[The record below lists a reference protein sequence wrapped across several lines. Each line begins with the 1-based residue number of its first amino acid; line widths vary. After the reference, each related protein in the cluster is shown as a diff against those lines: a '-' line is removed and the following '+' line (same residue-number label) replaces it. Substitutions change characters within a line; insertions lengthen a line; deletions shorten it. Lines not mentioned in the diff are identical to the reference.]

1 MPKSTFKY
9 TNNEVTVVWKPDTC
23 IHSRICW
30 TQLREVFDPAKKPW
44 VNIEGATTDAII
56 EQVRKCPSGALSYF
70 MNAAGENTA
79 EKEIQSE
86 VASIMNIQIKPN
98 GPILITTDC
107 EITHSDGRKEIK
119 QGTTAL
125 CRCGESSNKP
135 YCDGTH
141 RKVGFEAE

>member
-1 MPKSTFKY
+1 M
-9 TNNEVTVVWKPDTC
+9 E
-23 IHSRICW
+23 
-30 TQLREVFDPAKKPW
+30 A
-44 VNIEGATTDAII
+44 ATTDAII

-70 MNAAGENTA
+70 MNASGENSN
-79 EKEIQSE
+79 EKEVQSE
-86 VASIMNIQIKPN
+86 TASIMNIEIKPN

-125 CRCGESSNKP
+125 CRCGQSSNKP

>member
-1 MPKSTFKY
+1 M
-9 TNNEVTVVWKPDTC
+9 E
-23 IHSRICW
+23 
-30 TQLREVFDPAKKPW
+30 A
-44 VNIEGATTDAII
+44 ATTDAII

-70 MNAAGENTA
+70 MNAEGEKSSA
-79 EKEIQSE
+79 KEVQSE
-86 VASIMNIQIKPN
+86 AASIMNIEIKPN

-125 CRCGESSNKP
+125 CRCGQSSNKP